1 MRKLLI
7 AALMILGTSAAFAGD
22 SDALKAILKAK
33 TYDDAK
39 QLLTQN
45 LASLASAEEK
55 AKAYNKLVELSLDK
69 VNKEQTVQAE
79 NQMTGGNKAVDED
92 GLYTAVGN
100 ALPMLP
106 SAMLTTSSPTRRAR

>member
-100 ALPMLP
+100 AF
-106 SAMLTTSSPTRRAR
+106 ADAAECD